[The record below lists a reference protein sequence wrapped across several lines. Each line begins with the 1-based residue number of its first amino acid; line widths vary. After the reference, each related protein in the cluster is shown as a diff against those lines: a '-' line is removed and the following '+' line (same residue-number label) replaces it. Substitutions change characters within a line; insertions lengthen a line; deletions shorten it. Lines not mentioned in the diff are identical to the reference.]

1 MCDTITALI
10 WTKRV
15 NFTDNLIAN
24 HKTLEEKN
32 MFSTDFMQQAVSRR
46 IENKL
51 FWQP

>member
-24 HKTLEEKN
+24 DKTLEGKN
-32 MFSTDFMQQAVSRR
+32 VFSTDFMQQAVSRR

-51 FWQP
+51 F